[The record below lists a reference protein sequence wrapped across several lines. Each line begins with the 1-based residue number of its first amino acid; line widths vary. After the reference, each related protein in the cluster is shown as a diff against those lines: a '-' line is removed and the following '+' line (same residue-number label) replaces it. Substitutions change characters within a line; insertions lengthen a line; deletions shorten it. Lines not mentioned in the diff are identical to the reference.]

1 MTESSLD
8 PATIRFTPVQKVRG
22 LLVASV
28 VAWLLSLAAMYGSSQ
43 FFEIIEQ
50 TMAGGQPRLA
60 GLDNAIGWTLTGA
73 LYLGMPAALVIVL
86 AFGFPGMSHA
96 ERTGATGF
104 RDAAVF
110 GVIVGA
116 IVGVVVAI
124 FVATTNRYDFPPLE
138 WTKLG
143 VDVILTMATGL
154 VTGLSARLA
163 AGRPKAAAHSV

>member
-1 MTESSLD
+1 MTG
-8 PATIRFTPVQKVRG
+8 PAPVRFTSIQKVRG

-43 FFEIIEQ
+43 AFEIVERG
-50 TMAGGQPRLA
+50 MAGGEPRLVP
-60 GLDNAIGWTLTGA
+60 LDSAIGWTLAGA
-73 LYLGMPAALVIVL
+73 LNLGLPAALVIVL

-96 ERTGATGF
+96 ERTGAAGF

-124 FVATTNRYDFPPLE
+124 FVATTNRYNAAPLE
-138 WTKLG
+138 WAKLG
-143 VDVILTMATGL
+143 VDVLLTMVTGL
-154 VTGLSARLA
+154 ATGLSARLA
-163 AGRPKAAAHSV
+163 AGRPKAAAR